1 MRSEQYTEKVDIY
14 SFAMVLWYMIHGE
27 RPLHTTSQRD
37 FMAAGCFAKGD
48 RHAFIETFCYPD
60 PE

>member
-37 FMAAGCFAKGD
+37 FMAAAANNMVCLCVPRACV
-48 RHAFIETFCYPD
+48 RILA
-60 PE
+60 